1 MNYRVFL
8 VRFWLTFPARIP
20 HLAAI
25 LLFVCCCQCAFGAS
39 GAAVPWTTYEAESMT
54 VNGAI
59 LGPAYTPNVVT
70 SESSGRRCAQLSST
84 GHYVQF
90 TAQTAANSLV
100 VRYSVPDSA
109 DGTGT
114 NYTLSLYKNGA
125 LVG

>member
-1 MNYRVFL
+1 MNYRVLPGWLWLSSL
-8 VRFWLTFPARIP
+8 VRTP
-20 HLAAI
+20 HLAAV
-25 LLFVCCCQCAFGAS
+25 LFIVCFCPHAFGTG

-70 SESSGRRCAQLSST
+70 SESSGRRCAQLSSS

-90 TAQTAANSLV
+90 TAQAAANSLV

-114 NYTLSLYKNGA
+114 DYTIS
-125 LVG
+125 